1 MPDLFSRAFKETS
14 LHGTVV
20 IEARVSSHFHLPTP
34 FNYLVPKIA
43 DSCSRPAS
51 RQTPRGKMSNSTVAR
66 QGPGVDPTSVGL
78 RSRCNHCHL
87 LRRSCRNGTTTKPCD
102 RCREKGVLCTF
113 SAPGSFVDKHIPG
126 SRIKVN
132 GKTIRVGKFVNKDSS
147 CSMIVDKENQA
158 DAENKDE
165 HTTGI
170 KDPAVNPVSEQ
181 SQTPVEESEV
191 EEAISEEIESK
202 ELKEYMTQGKRFTIF
217 THEQIYPQEN
227 SAMHAGDDLTARQR
241 LGYGLMATREHRSDV
256 EDDEEDEE

>member
-20 IEARVSSHFHLPTP
+20 FETRVSSHLHLPTP
-34 FNYLVPKIA
+34 FNYLILNIA

-51 RQTPRGKMSNSTVAR
+51 SQIPRGKMSNSTAAR
-66 QGPGVDPTSVGL
+66 QGPGVDPTSFGL

-126 SRIKVN
+126 SRIREN
-132 GKTIRVGKFVNKDSS
+132 GKIIRVGKFVNKNGS
-147 CSMIVDKENQA
+147 CSTIVNKKYQA
-158 DAENKDE
+158 DVQNEDVRTAANKDAE
-165 HTTGI
+165 L
-170 KDPAVNPVSEQ
+170 DPVSEQ
-181 SQTPVEESEV
+181 SQTLAEESEI
-191 EEAISEEIESK
+191 EEATSEEIESK

-241 LGYGLMATREHRSDV
+241 LGYELMAIHEHRSDV